1 MADAA
6 SEGAR
11 ARPLHPPLLQQ
22 GFRPFFLAG
31 AVWAVVVIAW
41 WLGLLAGVVGLGP
54 AIDPLAWH
62 QHEMLFGFA
71 SAPVAGFL
79 LTAIPNWTGRLPVR
93 GATLLALVLLWALGR
108 LTMIGLAGWP
118 AALVDGAFLPALTAF
133 AAREVIAGRQ
143 WRNLV
148 VVLLIGLFASGN
160 LLWHLGELLPGLAP
174 GQGLRLGIASLAMLL
189 GLIGGRIV
197 PSFTRNWLAKRQAP
211 LPAPFGRLDRLA
223 LLTLASALAGWTLL
237 PDTSAAGL
245 LLLLAGSAQVLRLA
259 RWRPWSTRAEP
270 LVLILHLGFAWLA
283 LGLLLLGLTQL
294 ALLPGSAALHA
305 LTAGAFGTMML
316 AVMTRAT
323 LGHTGRP
330 LAADAT
336 TVAIYALVNVGA
348 AGRVLAAL
356 WPGQAWLMTAGLLWT
371 GAFALFVVHYGPMLL
386 GQRADRAPA

>member
-1 MADAA
+1 MASAA
-6 SEGAR
+6 SGCGPA
-11 ARPLHPPLLQQ
+11 LLQH

-31 AVWAVVVIAW
+31 AAWAVVVIAW

-93 GATLLALVLLWALGR
+93 GAALLALVLLWALGR
-108 LTMIGLAGWP
+108 LAMIGLAGWP
-118 AALVDGAFLPALTAF
+118 AALVDGAFLPALTAI

-148 VVLLIGLFASGN
+148 VMLLIGLYACGN
-160 LLWHLGELLPGLAP
+160 LLWHLGELRPGLAP

-223 LLTLASALAGWTLL
+223 LLTLAAALVGWSLL
-237 PDTSAAGL
+237 PDTSATGL
-245 LLLLAGSAQVLRLA
+245 LLLLAGSAQALRLA

-270 LVLILHLGFAWLA
+270 LVASLHLGYGWLA
-283 LGLLLLGLTQL
+283 LGVFLLGLAQL
-294 ALLPGSAALHA
+294 GLMSSSAAVHA
-305 LTAGAFGTMML
+305 LTTGAFGTMML

-330 LAADAT
+330 LVADAT
-336 TVAIYALVNVGA
+336 TTVIYAMVNAGA
-348 AGRVLAAL
+348 AGRVIAAQ
-356 WPGQAWLMTAGLLWT
+356 WPDGAWLIVAGLLWI
-371 GAFALFVVHYGPMLL
+371 GAFALFVLHYGPMLL
-386 GQRADRAPA
+386 GRRADLAG